1 MQIHMATLQK
11 GITAFVL
18 LTSTLVSAQEP
29 ASTPESLESLIKD
42 SIERAFSLRVQK
54 LNQDKTDNQLYTAWT
69 GLLPSVSLSSGRTLS
84 NTGSIDEAGTISTAS
99 SRSDTLSVSATW
111 KIWDGFQNVRN
122 VRLASLDQDIQTLQS
137 DLEVQ
142 NHIVEVVN
150 QYLGLQELYVRRAT
164 AAEVVKNARA
174 FAEEAEELVKLGG
187 KTRIEQMDTEIQ
199 LKNFENDAQELEYSI
214 NAAERQFAILLNL
227 PEKKAIPTIDVLK
240 SKPYF
245 MEGFEKT
252 LPEIRRMAEQDRIA
266 SAPELRIEGLR
277 VDRTLS
283 SFRQTTLGY
292 LPSTSFTLSKDY
304 DLDGYVVPGTSEALR
319 KSIPST
325 TATFSLSWTVWDWFA
340 THRDIRNS
348 SKDLEIQR
356 IEFTRKNRQVRN
368 DFLTSLEQYDTLE
381 RTIENARLVLDQ
393 AISQME
399 YTRAMYQMGRI
410 GLLQAQTSSERL
422 ANARV
427 NLITRLRTQYV
438 AAAKLLVQVGQGVIP
453 PGLQS
458 ELIDPARVR

>member
-1 MQIHMATLQK
+1 MQMPTSTLQK
-11 GITAFVL
+11 WFSGLTLLFSVVAF
-18 LTSTLVSAQEP
+18 AQ
-29 ASTPESLESLIKD
+29 TPTQPEESLEKLITD
-42 SIERAFSLRVQK
+42 SVERAFSLRVQK

-69 GLLPSVSLSSGRTLS
+69 NLLPSVSLSSGRTLA
-84 NTGSIDEAGTISTAS
+84 NTGSLDGTGTLSTSS
-99 SRSDTLSVSATW
+99 SRSDTLSVAATW
-111 KIWDGFQNVRN
+111 KIWDGYQNIRN
-122 VRLASLDQDIQTLQS
+122 VRLASLDRDIQTLQS

-164 AAEVVKNARA
+164 AAEVVKNARG

-227 PEKKAIPTIDVLK
+227 PDQKSIPPIDVLK
-240 SKPYF
+240 TKPYF
-245 MEGFEKT
+245 MEGFEKI
-252 LPEIRRMAEQDRIA
+252 LPEIRKMAEQDRIA

-277 VDRTLS
+277 VDRALS

-292 LPSTSFTLSKDY
+292 LPSTSFTLTKDY
-304 DLDGYVVPGTSEALR
+304 DLDGYVVPGTSDALR
-319 KSIPST
+319 RSIPST
-325 TATFSLSWTVWDWFA
+325 TATFSLSWTVWDWLA
-340 THRDIRNS
+340 THRDIRNT
-348 SKDLEIQR
+348 SKDLDIQR

-381 RTIENARLVLDQ
+381 RTIANARMVLDQ
-393 AISQME
+393 AIAQME

-427 NLITRLRTQYV
+427 SLITRLRTQYV
-438 AAAKLLVQVGQGVIP
+438 AAAKLLVQIGQGVLP
-453 PGLQS
+453 PGLES
-458 ELIDPARVR
+458 ELIDPARMR

>member
-1 MQIHMATLQK
+1 MQIPLSTLQK
-11 GITAFVL
+11 WISGL
-18 LTSTLVSAQEP
+18 LLLSCTLVSAQEQP
-29 ASTPESLESLIKD
+29 DAGESLQSLIKD

-54 LNQDKTDNQLYTAWT
+54 LNQDKTANQLYTAWT
-69 GLLPSVSLSSGRTLS
+69 SLLPSMSLSSGRTLS
-84 NTGSIDEAGTISTAS
+84 NTGSMDENGTLSTAS
-99 SRSDTLSVSATW
+99 SRSDSLSLSATW
-111 KIWDGFQNVRN
+111 KIWDGYQNIRN
-122 VRLASLDQDIQTLQS
+122 VRLSSLDQDIQTLQS

-227 PEKKAIPTIDVLK
+227 PEKKPIPTIDVLK
-240 SKPYF
+240 IKPYF
-245 MEGFEKT
+245 MEGFEKA
-252 LPEIRRMAEQDRIA
+252 LPEIRKMAEQDRIA

-283 SFRQTTLGY
+283 SFRQSTLGY
-292 LPSTSFTLSKDY
+292 LPNTSFTLSQDY

-319 KSIPST
+319 KSVPST

-340 THRDIRNS
+340 THRDIRNTY
-348 SKDLEIQR
+348 KDLEIQR

-381 RTIENARLVLDQ
+381 RTIENARMVLEQ

-427 NLITRLRTQYV
+427 SLITRLRTQYV
-438 AAAKLLVQVGQGVIP
+438 AAAKLLVQVGQGVLP

-458 ELIDPARVR
+458 ELIDPARSR